1 MSGDRRRKSN
11 MEEKNEEKRDVFK
24 DHQSKVIKHLNK
36 DQNIERFRSKRKS
49 ERSVRDI
56 NLIRENQPIRIFL
69 SGNYVVSNFQPSNLQ
84 LQRLEL
90 LTSLP
95 FCHGLGQIY
104 SSSYTLTSSILLRHE

>member
-1 MSGDRRRKSN
+1 

-24 DHQSKVIKHLNK
+24 DQSRVIKQLNK
-36 DQNIERFRSKRKS
+36 DRKIERFRSKRKS

-90 LTSLP
+90 STSFP